1 MKHLAMVL
9 VLCLFSATT
18 CLAQQ
23 SPEDQPATQADIERY
38 FDVMHIRDLMKSTM
52 EAVST
57 QMRQMMREQIQK
69 TPNLPPDAE
78 EQIDKM
84 EDKILHEMPID
95 DLLQAMEPVYAKH
108 LTKGD
113 VDALIT
119 FYSSPVGQKMLA
131 EQPVMT
137 QEAMQASSGIIRK
150 YMDQTMKE
158 VQDQIAQ
165 MQKSSQPDPA
175 KAVTTN

>member
-1 MKHLAMVL
+1 MIL

-23 SPEDQPATQADIERY
+23 SPEDQPATTADIERY
-38 FDVMHIRDLMKSTM
+38 YDVMHIRDLMKSTM
-52 EAVST
+52 DAVAK
-57 QMRQMMREQIQK
+57 QMHQMMHEQIQK

-78 EQIDKM
+78 EKIEKM
-84 EDKILHEMPID
+84 EDKIIHEMPID

-113 VDALIT
+113 VDALIA

-131 EQPVMT
+131 EQPAIT
-137 QEAMQASSGIIRK
+137 QEAMQASSGVIRK
-150 YMDQTMKE
+150 YMDQTMQE

-165 MQKSSQPDPA
+165 MQKSNQPDPS